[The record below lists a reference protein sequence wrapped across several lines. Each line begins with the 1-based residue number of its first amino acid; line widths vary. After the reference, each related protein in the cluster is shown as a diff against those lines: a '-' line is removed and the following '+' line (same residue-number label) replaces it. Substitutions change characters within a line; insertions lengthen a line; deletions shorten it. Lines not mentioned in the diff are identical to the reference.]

1 MHAVIRVGVVLMSL
15 LVIPLASSLVDRATA
30 DSGGGKT
37 VVVCYPNGTCV
48 TKVVNPGGGGGG
60 GSTGDGSVGSGG
72 CTWKGQPVPCATGSG
87 SFDSQ
92 DGCYYKEADP
102 YPSSGPV
109 YVSYKSSGGGI
120 YWATCPFGGS
130 GGYVWLP
137 QPPPG
142 LGPTP
147 AMLAQRAFDSVTL
160 TKPST
165 GRYPAGTLT
174 NGQSYTVV
182 HAYTWY
188 YIDAADFK
196 KLTARAAAG
205 PVFAEVTVTP
215 VALSFTPGDGSAAV
229 SCAGPGTAWNSG
241 YGVWDASPSGCDYQ
255 YPHSSIHEPNQEV
268 TATYGI
274 TWQVT
279 WVGSGNTSGTLPDQ
293 TTTSNSTFA
302 VAEVESVV
310 TH

>member
-1 MHAVIRVGVVLMSL
+1 MIRAG
-15 LVIPLASSLVDRATA
+15 LVIAASAFVSLALVAFPIAASADPLPGGTTIICDP
-30 DSGGGKT
+30 SGCH
-37 VVVCYPNGTCV
+37 VVVID
-48 TKVVNPGGGGGG
+48 PGGGGAGG
-60 GSTGDGSVGSGG
+60 GPGSGG
-72 CTWKGQPVPCATGSG
+72 CKWQGKSVACSDPTMG
-87 SFDSQ
+87 SFNSQ
-92 DGCYYKEADP
+92 NGCYYKEANP
-102 YPSSGPV
+102 YPTTGPV
-109 YVSYKSSGGGI
+109 AVEYLRAGGGI

-147 AMLAQRAFDSVTL
+147 AMLAQRAFDSLTL

-165 GRYPAGTLT
+165 GRYPSGKLR

-182 HAYTWY
+182 HAFTWY
-188 YIDAADFK
+188 FSDPNDFK
-196 KLTARAAAG
+196 TLTARAAAG
-205 PVFAEVTVTP
+205 PVWAQVTVTP
-215 VALSFTPGDGSAAV
+215 VALTFTPGDGNRQV
-229 SCAGPGTAWNSG
+229 SCAGPGTAWNSS
-241 YGVWDASPSGCDYQ
+241 YGVWAASPSGCDYQ
-255 YPHSSIHEPNQEV
+255 YPHSSIHEPNGVV

-279 WVGSGNTSGTLPDQ
+279 WVGSGATSGTLPDQ